1 MDASP
6 TKPPAPAHSRAH
18 SDRLKAG
25 VGKPR
30 CGGGSNVKEG
40 IVDYFGALPLLDDVV
55 TQLLQTQDGTQRNP
69 GLEMHESRSRRAPM
83 QLVPPELEFASA
95 G

>member
-1 MDASP
+1 VAVDP
-6 TKPPAPAHSRAH
+6 TSKKV
-18 SDRLKAG
+18 LL
-25 VGKPR
+25 
-30 CGGGSNVKEG
+30 
-40 IVDYFGALPLLDDVV
+40 IIFGALPLLDDVV

-83 QLVPPELEFASA
+83 QLVPPELELASA